1 MPVTLQVGNGTPI
14 DLAPIIR
21 SLGSTLG
28 SAIESAV
35 ATANPAT
42 APPASATPAP
52 AGSGQTA
59 QPAPA
64 SLLTSPVMQHIM
76 RAILHSISPL
86 VSPQIPP
93 ASGPSTG
100 TARTQAG
107 TSPHPSMASASVPGT
122 GTSANGS
129 AAPAPTSDGPTT
141 QLALSDPLEAMIGG
155 LNPSMGE
162 AAGADSGVYVG
173 AMDSQG
179 LIDALMQA
187 GASSVNVQGPF
198 AAPGGQPGNPT
209 PPQPTESVNA
219 SANAATSPAAE
230 VPSAAAS
237 PEQRLVA
244 AQADAG
250 AGLSS
255 SSPFTQSEAESPPA
269 SATDASS
276 APGVV
281 KPAGRGA
288 VGLGST
294 ALPPRDKASK
304 KAHPRSPVP
313 GSVSGVADQPS
324 SSRQSPGSRP
334 APSQPQQDNVK
345 RARRGGS
352 PGTQAPPQTATAG
365 PHPATAGPRVAKS
378 EPQGATAA
386 QPVATA
392 SRGEA
397 VEEIAEA
404 SRGTMQAGGG
414 RGLEAMM
421 AGMFGG
427 SGGGGSGG
435 LDMGSLMQVVACP
448 SFAICTFNPTLYQNS
463 NPGRS
468 CLLDHHVHLLICTVT
483 ALLYTLQF
491 LHITLCLGPLQQL
504 SVMMLASVL
513 LAGKGLLAM
522 QAPCCTGREPP
533 HLLVT
538 DCQNCHIGFISW

>member
-21 SLGSTLG
+21 SLGGTLG

-35 ATANPAT
+35 AAANPAT

-52 AGSGQTA
+52 AGSSQTA

-64 SLLTSPVMQHIM
+64 SLLTPAVMQHIM

-100 TARTQAG
+100 TACTQPG
-107 TSPHPSMASASVPGT
+107 MASTSVPGT

-129 AAPAPTSDGPTT
+129 AAPAPSSDGPTT

-198 AAPGGQPGNPT
+198 AATGAQPGNPT
-209 PPQPTESVNA
+209 PPQPTESVDA

-237 PEQRLVA
+237 LEQRPVA
-244 AQADAG
+244 TQADAG

-255 SSPFTQSEAESPPA
+255 SSSFTRSEAESPPA

-304 KAHPRSPVP
+304 KGHPRSPVP
-313 GSVSGVADQPS
+313 GSASGVADQPS

-365 PHPATAGPRVAKS
+365 PHAATAGPRVAKS
-378 EPQGATAA
+378 EPQGGTAA
-386 QPVATA
+386 QPGATA

-404 SRGTMQAGGG
+404 SRGTVQAGGG

-435 LDMGSLMQVVACP
+435 LDMGSLMQVLACP
-448 SFAICTFNPTLYQNS
+448 SFAICTFNTKL
-463 NPGRS
+463 
-468 CLLDHHVHLLICTVT
+468 
-483 ALLYTLQF
+483 
-491 LHITLCLGPLQQL
+491 
-504 SVMMLASVL
+504 
-513 LAGKGLLAM
+513 
-522 QAPCCTGREPP
+522 
-533 HLLVT
+533 
-538 DCQNCHIGFISW
+538 